1 MILGDSENEQ
11 EESKGLL
18 DHERLNTNDN
28 NNNRTASTNQGDQT
42 DQ

>member
-18 DHERLNTNDN
+18 EQERLNTND

>member
-18 DHERLNTNDN
+18 DHERLNTNN

>member
-1 MILGDSENEQ
+1 MVLGDSENEQ

-18 DHERLNTNDN
+18 DSERVNNNN

-42 DQ
+42 D

>member
-18 DHERLNTNDN
+18 EQERVN
-28 NNNRTASTNQGDQT
+28 NNNNHDRTASTNQGDQT